1 MARRIFDMEHEM
13 FRDSV
18 RAFLAN
24 EIKPHRDRWHDQGI
38 VDRWAF
44 EKAGEH
50 GLLMM
55 WADEQHGGQGLED
68 FRYEQV
74 FIEEAARHGDPGFYA
89 TLHSRLVGP
98 YIGKLGTDAQKARFL
113 PDMAAGRSILG
124 VAMTEPSAGSDVAG
138 IRSRAEDRGDHWLL
152 NGSKTYISN
161 GINGDVFV
169 VAARTVPDKPHGL
182 GLFLVER
189 GMEGF
194 ERGRNL
200 KKMGLKSQDTAELF
214 FNDVRIPKEN
224 VLGDPT
230 RGFYYL
236 MQFLAEERLIGACQ
250 YVAAAEHALE
260 ITLEY
265 VQERKAFGQRIADFQ
280 NTRFKLADLRTQID
294 VAQAFVD
301 QCVIEHNEGKLTAE
315 TAARAKLFTSELEG
329 RVVDECVQLHGG
341 AGYMD
346 EYEISRLF
354 VNARISRIYAGSSEI
369 MREIIARSMGLDPR
383 KRERG
388 DRRDAS
394 GGEAPARSASR
405 PTGTG

>member
-1 MARRIFDMEHEM
+1 MSRRIFEMEHEM

-18 RAFLAN
+18 RSFLQA
-24 EIKPHRDRWHDQGI
+24 EIRPHRDRWHEQGI
-38 VDRWAF
+38 VDREAF

-50 GLLMM
+50 GLLMI
-55 WADEQHGGQGLED
+55 WADEKYGGQGLKD
-68 FRYEQV
+68 FRYEQIL
-74 FIEEAARHGDPGFYA
+74 IEENAHHGDPGFFA

-98 YIGKLGTDAQKARFL
+98 YIGELGSDEQKARFL
-113 PDMAAGRSILG
+113 PDMVAGRKILG
-124 VAMTEPSAGSDVAG
+124 IAMTEPGAGSDVAG
-138 IRSRAEDRGDHWLL
+138 IRSRAEDCGDHWLL

-182 GLFLVER
+182 GLFLVEA
-189 GMEGF
+189 GTEGF

-214 FNDVRIPKEN
+214 FNNVRVPKEN

-230 RGFYYL
+230 RGFYAL
-236 MQFLAEERLIGACQ
+236 MQFLAEERLLGAVG
-250 YVAAAEHALE
+250 YLASAERALD
-260 ITLEY
+260 ITQ
-265 VQERKAFGQRIADFQ
+265 VFGKSLMEMQ
-280 NTRFKLADLRTQID
+280 NTRFKLADMRTQID

-301 QCVIEHNEGKLTAE
+301 QCVFEHNEGKLTAE
-315 TAARAKLFTSELEG
+315 VAARAKLFTSELEG

-383 KRERG
+383 QR
-388 DRRDAS
+388 
-394 GGEAPARSASR
+394 APKPTPAQEQARAAN
-405 PTGTG
+405 G